1 MKKIEKIV
9 KELDYNL
16 DFLEKETE
24 GVLEKAEESI
34 RITKRAL
41 EQIRILFFKEKIN
54 PEKRRDWFFQ
64 KH

>member
-1 MKKIEKIV
+1 MIFYRWKKLKKIEKIV

-34 RITKRAL
+34 RVTKRAL
-41 EQIRILFFKEKIN
+41 KQIKIT
-54 PEKRRDWFFQ
+54 RCAF
-64 KH
+64 

>member
-34 RITKRAL
+34 RVTKRAL
-41 EQIRILFFKEKIN
+41 KQIKIT
-54 PEKRRDWFFQ
+54 RCAF
-64 KH
+64 